1 MNRSI
6 NFIKLIFLAL
16 ALLLCL
22 AVPIIGLVSTTVNWE
37 GICYGPTN
45 NARECS
51 WWQFAWDEMFWTLM
65 FFIPFVF
72 ITALAW
78 IGMALFQF
86 VAHQWEKRKR

>member
-1 MNRSI
+1 MNRII

-16 ALLLCL
+16 ALLLVL
-22 AVPIIGLVSTTVNWE
+22 AVPIIGFVSASVNWE
-37 GICYGPTN
+37 GTCYGLTN
-45 NARECS
+45 IERECS

-72 ITALAW
+72 FTALAW
-78 IGMALFQF
+78 IAMALVQF